1 MTQSPD
7 LMDIS
12 AFENVPSVSEEE
24 LTQREINDRRL
35 AQAIRYLDNEGDDD
49 TDSTYMNHVERI
61 DEDLL
66 QRLPPQERNFD
77 DQLYERAQAMIRQ
90 ARLEYEEEV
99 AREDSSSSLSGDSP
113 RSMMIED
120 VPDSYTPSAAQAL
133 YRRGDTP
140 DEPHAM
146 PRKQVPAA
154 ETKVRREERF
164 KYGGPNNE
172 PEKWHKN
179 YPASLPFPETFQ
191 MAHWESLKI
200 DFDLSESGKKMKAEG
215 KIVETNIPFDRPE
228 LEQYKNL
235 PVYESGSRFKLP
247 IPSAEVQEEISKL
260 GTPGSLEEVVE
271 ELNRNDDKVRAGNY
285 KYAPRVFL
293 DKFSAG
299 TQDPTTIRDA
309 VNTTPVK
316 SRTGAIRRSVDQPR
330 LEDEDAHAIGDKA
343 RAAQSAARIAREKV
357 RKAEEALNAAKQAN
371 LDIPTRTPQTTSPVA
386 RKLNRERATSLER
399 SPRRQSGISTAAPS
413 PASPTKTSIHPQV
426 VIPNKPNGRQP
437 KSTQASP
444 PKTQPTTG
452 QTNVATPKTTTKK
465 QPKRKRSLSEQNY
478 TPETK
483 RSKSIVSSSRKS
495 SRTRTQKSPGK
506 AVHFQPDE
514 SDDSDE
520 LSDDDLAKDVQELTT
535 VVTSTKTKPTRKTTK
550 TTAVTKKV
558 SKAAAAGKAARKAK
572 AGKEVVLD
580 DEHAMQMAK
589 ERRSKSPG
597 RVVKGGTRSGAKYLK
612 G

>member
-1 MTQSPD
+1 
-7 LMDIS
+7 MDIS
-12 AFENVPSVSEEE
+12 AFENVPPVSEEE
-24 LTQREINDRRL
+24 PTQREINDRRL
-35 AQAIRYLDNEGDDD
+35 SQAIRYLDNEGGDD
-49 TDSTYMNHVERI
+49 TDSTYMNHVEKI
-61 DEDLL
+61 HEDLL

-90 ARLEYEEEV
+90 ARFEYEEEV
-99 AREDSSSSLSGDSP
+99 AREDSSSSLGGDSP

-235 PVYESGSRFKLP
+235 PVHESGSRFKLP
-247 IPSAEVQEEISKL
+247 IPSAEVQEEIRKL
-260 GTPGSLEEVVE
+260 GTPGNLEEVVE
-271 ELNRNDDKVRAGNY
+271 ELNQNDDKVRAGNY
-285 KYAPRVFL
+285 KYTPRVFL
-293 DKFSAG
+293 EKFSAG
-299 TQDPTTIRDA
+299 TQVDPTTIRDA

-316 SRTGAIRRSVDQPR
+316 SRTGAMGRSIDQPR

-371 LDIPTRTPQTTSPVA
+371 LGIHTVPPQTTSPVA

-399 SPRRQSGISTAAPS
+399 SPRRQSGVSTAAPS
-413 PASPTKTSIHPQV
+413 PASPDKTSIHPQV

-444 PKTQPTTG
+444 PKTQPTPG
-452 QTNVATPKTTTKK
+452 QTNVSTPKTTTKK

-483 RSKSIVSSSRKS
+483 RSKSVVSSSRKS
-495 SRTRTQKSPGK
+495 SRTKTRKSPGK
-506 AVHFQPDE
+506 AIHFQPDE

-535 VVTSTKTKPTRKTTK
+535 VVTSTKTKPAKKTTK

-580 DEHAMQMAK
+580 GEHVIQMAK

-597 RVVKGGTRSGAKYLK
+597 RVVKGGTRSGVKYLK

>member
-1 MTQSPD
+1 
-7 LMDIS
+7 MDIS
-12 AFENVPSVSEEE
+12 AFEHVPPVSKEEP
-24 LTQREINDRRL
+24 TQREINDRRL
-35 AQAIRYLDNEGDDD
+35 AQAIRYLDNEGGDD

-99 AREDSSSSLSGDSP
+99 AREYSSSSLGGDSP
-113 RSMMIED
+113 KPMMIED

-140 DEPHAM
+140 DEPQAM

-172 PEKWHKN
+172 PERWHKN

-260 GTPGSLEEVVE
+260 GTPGSLAEIVE
-271 ELNRNDDKVRAGNY
+271 GWNQNDDKVRAGNY

-299 TQDPTTIRDA
+299 TQVDPTTIRDA

-316 SRTGAIRRSVDQPR
+316 SRTGAMGRSIDQPR

-371 LDIPTRTPQTTSPVA
+371 LEIPTRTPQTTSPVA

-399 SPRRQSGISTAAPS
+399 SPRRQSGVSTAAPS
-413 PASPTKTSIHPQV
+413 PASPDKTSIHPQV
-426 VIPNKPNGRQP
+426 VIPKRPNDRQTKPTP
-437 KSTQASP
+437 D
-444 PKTQPTTG
+444 

-495 SRTRTQKSPGK
+495 SRTKTQKSPDK

-514 SDDSDE
+514 SDDSNE
-520 LSDDDLAKDVQELTT
+520 LSDDDLAKDVQEFTT
-535 VVTSTKTKPTRKTTK
+535 VVTSTKTKPTKKTTK
-550 TTAVTKKV
+550 TTAVTKKM

-572 AGKEVVLD
+572 AGKEVDLD
-580 DEHAMQMAK
+580 DEHAIQMAK
-589 ERRSKSPG
+589 ERRAKSPG
-597 RVVKGGTRSGAKYLK
+597 RVVKGSTRSGMKYLK

>member
-1 MTQSPD
+1 MALSPD
-7 LMDIS
+7 HMDIS
-12 AFENVPSVSEEE
+12 TFENVPPVSEEE
-24 LTQREINDRRL
+24 PTQREINDRRL
-35 AQAIRYLDNEGDDD
+35 AQAIRYLDNEGSDD
-49 TDSTYMNHVERI
+49 TDSTNMNHVESI

-66 QRLPPQERNFD
+66 QRLPPQESNFD
-77 DQLYERAQAMIRQ
+77 DQLYQRAQAMIRQ
-90 ARLEYEEEV
+90 ARLEFEEE
-99 AREDSSSSLSGDSP
+99 ATREDSSSSLGGDSP
-113 RSMMIED
+113 TSMIIEEVSESD
-120 VPDSYTPSAAQAL
+120 TPSATQAL

-140 DEPHAM
+140 DEPQAM
-146 PRKQVPAA
+146 PPKQVPAA
-154 ETKVRREERF
+154 ETKARREERF

-172 PEKWHKN
+172 PERWHKN

-260 GTPGSLEEVVE
+260 GTPRSLEEVVE
-271 ELNRNDDKVRAGNY
+271 ELSQNDDKVRAGNY

-316 SRTGAIRRSVDQPR
+316 SRTGAMGRSIDQPR

-343 RAAQSAARIAREKV
+343 RAAQSAALIAREKV

-371 LDIPTRTPQTTSPVA
+371 LDIPTVISQTTSPVA

-399 SPRRQSGISTAAPS
+399 SPRRQSGVSTAAPS
-413 PASPTKTSIHPQV
+413 PASPDKTSIHPQV

-437 KSTQASP
+437 KSTQAS
-444 PKTQPTTG
+444 
-452 QTNVATPKTTTKK
+452 APKTTTKK

-483 RSKSIVSSSRKS
+483 RSKSAVSSSRKS
-495 SRTRTQKSPGK
+495 SRTKTQKSPGK

-535 VVTSTKTKPTRKTTK
+535 VVTSTKTKPTKKTTK
-550 TTAVTKKV
+550 TTAVTKKM
-558 SKAAAAGKAARKAK
+558 SKAAAAGRAARKAK
-572 AGKEVVLD
+572 AGEEVVLD
-580 DEHAMQMAK
+580 DEHAIQMAK

-597 RVVKGGTRSGAKYLK
+597 RVVKGSTRSGATYLK